1 MLECFHR
8 WMIFWITD
16 LHFIRRIE
24 SHELSCLQRWQL
36 IWNTIFTLLL
46 TSGHR
51 PWSFTFEMSGIVSF
65 RASAFPFPLPPPW
78 SFQHHACFGFPF
90 FFSFLSAE
98 LVGFYTSN
106 GAGSGCVG
114 GSFSPMIPNTA
125 IPEVERYPQPASQHV
140 VAFTNH
146 LIGQIKALC
155 EVHSQSS
162 PFIFLL
168 FDFGRIFTK

>member
-1 MLECFHR
+1 MLA
-8 WMIFWITD
+8 
-16 LHFIRRIE
+16 L
-24 SHELSCLQRWQL
+24 
-36 IWNTIFTLLL
+36 
-46 TSGHR
+46 
-51 PWSFTFEMSGIVSF
+51 VS
-65 RASAFPFPLPPPW
+65 L
-78 SFQHHACFGFPF
+78 F